1 MMGLLNPFL
10 HASTIELSLR
20 EALEMAPK
28 ANFQVLLAGEAV
40 TSQSESVRA
49 ARSAL
54 MPQMQLEVSQS
65 RAMAPNTD
73 PLAELFNIPTRFYVD
88 RFDTV
93 LRARMSLLSTRSI
106 DDWKLSKLNLEATR
120 FHLDNTVQDILQMI
134 ANAYF
139 FHLRNQRRLEVID
152 ATLKRDLVLLQIA
165 TDQKEAGVAT
175 ALDVTRAEVGLA
187 RNELARLQ
195 QETLV
200 MESAMNLKRI
210 LNLPLGDHL
219 KLSDDEISNP
229 STPAGTMNGRLDAV
243 LSQRADYQQLLSE
256 FNREKL
262 AYSAAKRER
271 LPSLTLGGQWG
282 YASQTW
288 SDNLHEQWAI
298 QLGVSMPVFE
308 GFRIDSNK
316 QLAASA
322 IRQKEIQLADL
333 KTQIEM
339 DYRLV
344 IQQLESSRQQVE
356 VGERARELNVRE
368 FELEKIRFQQGVAD
382 NSDVVNAQAK
392 LADAEDAL
400 VDAKYQFLIANIEL
414 ARIEGDVQS
423 LIK

>member
-1 MMGLLNPFL
+1 
-10 HASTIELSLR
+10 
-20 EALEMAPK
+20 MAPE

-40 TSQSESVRA
+40 TSQIESVRA
-49 ARSAL
+49 SRSAL
-54 MPQMQLEVSQS
+54 LPQVQLEVSQS

-88 RFDTV
+88 RFDSV

-106 DDWKLSKLNLEATR
+106 DDWKLSKINLEATR
-120 FHLDNTVQDILQMI
+120 FQLDNTVQDILQMI

-139 FHLRNQRRLEVID
+139 SHLRNQRRLEVID
-152 ATLKRDLVLLQIA
+152 ATLARDHILLQIA

-210 LNLPLGDHL
+210 LNLPLGDQL
-219 KLSDDEISNP
+219 RLSDDDISNQLVIEGGI
-229 STPAGTMNGRLDAV
+229 TARLDAV
-243 LSQRADYQQLLSE
+243 LSRRADYQQLLAE
-256 FNREKL
+256 LNREKL
-262 AYSAAKRER
+262 AYSAVNRER
-271 LPSLTLGGQWG
+271 YPSLTLGGQWG

-308 GFRIDSNK
+308 GFRIDSDK

-344 IQQLESSRQQVE
+344 IQQLESSRQQVQ
-356 VGERARELNVRE
+356 VGQRARDLNERE
-368 FELEKIRFQQGVAD
+368 YELEKIRFQQGVAD
-382 NSDVVNAQAK
+382 NSDVVDAQAK

-400 VDAKYQFLIANIEL
+400 VDAEYQFVIANIDL
-414 ARIEGDVQS
+414 ARIQGDVQS
-423 LIK
+423 LIR